1 MRKIALIE
9 DDADLYAL
17 VKYNLEK
24 EGFAV
29 VGAQTGRGVIELC
42 RRERPDLV
50 LLDIMLPDS
59 DGLEICKGIRR
70 HPELAHVPVIF
81 LTARASE
88 TDRIVGLELGA
99 NDYIVKP
106 FFVRELIARIK
117 IQFRGQ
123 TTATKVLKSAALELD
138 RSRCEARLDGNL
150 LTLTATEFRLLEF
163 LMSRPEVV
171 FSREQLLDAVWGHDR
186 AVTDRTVDVY
196 ILRLRQKIEADPTNP
211 LLIRSVRGF
220 GYSFNNAPQ
229 AQEAEQQPSAAIAAA
244 APVKHKSAHGKAGY
258 RFDLVFV
265 FFHASHCGHPRS
277 GVKRRGEIVQSVAAS
292 YGIHFDLAVIGVARP
307 T

>member
-24 EGFAV
+24 DGFTV
-29 VGAQTGRGVIELC
+29 VGAQSGRGVIDLC
-42 RRERPDLV
+42 RRERPDLI

-59 DGLEICKGIRR
+59 DGLDICKGIRQ
-70 HPELAHVPVIF
+70 HPELAHIPVIF

-106 FFVRELIARIK
+106 FFIRELIARVK

-123 TTATKVLKSAALELD
+123 ATASRVLKAASLELD
-138 RSRCEARLDGNL
+138 RSSCEVRLDGGL

-163 LMSRPEVV
+163 LMSRPGVV

-196 ILRLRQKIEADPTNP
+196 ILRLRQKIESDPANP
-211 LLIRSVRGF
+211 SLIRSVRGF
-220 GYSFNNAPQ
+220 GYSFNNSVQPQ
-229 AQEAEQQPSAAIAAA
+229 PHEELEHARTAA
-244 APVKHKSAHGKAGY
+244 V
-258 RFDLVFV
+258 
-265 FFHASHCGHPRS
+265 
-277 GVKRRGEIVQSVAAS
+277 
-292 YGIHFDLAVIGVARP
+292 
-307 T
+307 

>member
-17 VKYNLEK
+17 LEYNLAK
-24 EGFAV
+24 EGFAM
-29 VGAQTGRGVIELC
+29 VGAQTGKGAIELC
-42 RRERPDLV
+42 RRERPDLI

-59 DGLEICKGIRR
+59 DGLDICKGIRS
-70 HPELAHVPVIF
+70 HPELAHIPIIF

-123 TTATKVLKSAALELD
+123 VQVNRLLKSGPIELD
-138 RSRCEARLDGNL
+138 RSSCRVRLNGTEL
-150 LTLTATEFRLLEF
+150 QLTATEFRLLDF
-163 LMSRPEVV
+163 LMGRPGVV

-196 ILRLRQKIEADPTNP
+196 ILRLRQKIETDAANP
-211 LLIRSVRGF
+211 ALIRSVRGF
-220 GYSFNNAPQ
+220 GYSFN
-229 AQEAEQQPSAAIAAA
+229 EATAATE
-244 APVKHKSAHGKAGY
+244 P
-258 RFDLVFV
+258 
-265 FFHASHCGHPRS
+265 
-277 GVKRRGEIVQSVAAS
+277 EVAAT
-292 YGIHFDLAVIGVARP
+292 IR
-307 T
+307 

>member
-29 VGAQTGRGVIELC
+29 VGAQTGRGVIELF
-42 RRERPDLV
+42 RRERPDLI

-59 DGLEICKGIRR
+59 DGLEICKAVRQY
-70 HPELAHVPVIF
+70 PELAHIPVIF

-123 TTATKVLKSAALELD
+123 TSATRVLKAASLELD

-163 LMSRPEVV
+163 LMSRPGVV

-196 ILRLRQKIEADPTNP
+196 ILRLRQKVEADPANP
-211 LLIRSVRGF
+211 NLIRSVRGF
-220 GYSFNNAPQ
+220 GYSFNNTAPVEEQSDENGSQ
-229 AQEAEQQPSAAIAAA
+229 AATASIAAN
-244 APVKHKSAHGKAGY
+244 
-258 RFDLVFV
+258 
-265 FFHASHCGHPRS
+265 
-277 GVKRRGEIVQSVAAS
+277 
-292 YGIHFDLAVIGVARP
+292 
-307 T
+307 

>member
-1 MRKIALIE
+1 MTLRKIALIE

-17 VKYNLEK
+17 VRYNLEK

-29 VGAQTGRGVIELC
+29 IGTQTGRGVIDLC
-42 RRERPDLV
+42 RRERPDLI

-59 DGLEICKGIRR
+59 DGLDICKGIRQ
-70 HPELAHVPVIF
+70 HPELAHIPVIF

-106 FFVRELIARIK
+106 FFIRELIARVK

-123 TTATKVLKSAALELD
+123 ATASRVLKAATLELD
-138 RSRCEARLDGNL
+138 RSSCEVRLDGGL

-163 LMSRPEVV
+163 LMSRPGVV

-196 ILRLRQKIEADPTNP
+196 ILRLRQKIETDSANP
-211 LLIRSVRGF
+211 SLIRSVRGF
-220 GYSFNNAPQ
+220 GYSFNNNV
-229 AQEAEQQPSAAIAAA
+229 QPREEPEPLARTTAA
-244 APVKHKSAHGKAGY
+244 V
-258 RFDLVFV
+258 
-265 FFHASHCGHPRS
+265 
-277 GVKRRGEIVQSVAAS
+277 
-292 YGIHFDLAVIGVARP
+292 
-307 T
+307 